1 MGVVYLAERSDEQ
14 YLQTVAIKLVKS
26 GMDSREIVNRFRA
39 ERQILANL
47 THPNVAAILDGG
59 STEDGSPYIVM
70 EYIDGQ
76 RITDFAVAR
85 QLTVRERIRLFLPV
99 CLAVH
104 YAHQKLVIHRDIK
117 PGNILVTAD
126 GNPKLLDFGIAKLL
140 ADDDPTAQG
149 LTITGMRAMTPDY
162 SSPEQ
167 IRGESLSTS
176 TDVYSLGVVLFE
188 LLTGSHPY
196 STKGLSPGQ
205 LEQVGVRR
213 RPRQTERNRGSSE
226 PLSRG
231 NCAATWTTSC

>member
-14 YLQTVAIKLVKS
+14 YLQTVAIKLVRS

-76 RITDFAVAR
+76 SITDFAAAR
-85 QLTVRERIRLFLPV
+85 QLTVRERIHLFLPV

-126 GNPKLLDFGIAKLL
+126 GIPKLLDFGIAKLL
-140 ADDDPTAQG
+140 ADDDPIAPG
-149 LTITGMRAMTPDY
+149 LTVTGMRAMTPDY

-167 IRGESLSTS
+167 IRGEPLTTV

-196 STKGLSPGQ
+196 STKGLSPSQ
-205 LEQVGVRR
+205 LEQVVCAG
-213 RPRQTERNRGSSE
+213 NRSKPSE
-226 PLSRG
+226 TPGLGTASRG